1 VFVSALEFSGFAGVV
16 AVEAVPGVVS
26 EALVE
31 SWGTGVPVEA
41 PVADVGVVA
50 AEGVVASVD
59 EAGAEAAGVLVT
71 AFEESLAGGVS
82 LFPQPLRA
90 SGRASKVTA
99 TKEGRVSFIGFF

>member
-1 VFVSALEFSGFAGVV
+1 
-16 AVEAVPGVVS
+16 
-26 EALVE
+26 
-31 SWGTGVPVEA
+31 
-41 PVADVGVVA
+41 
-50 AEGVVASVD
+50 VD